1 MWDEDDLGAALRAEL
16 AQRTPPRP
24 RGGLADAVARGR
36 RRRRRGQFGVA
47 LAAVVAVAGVAT
59 GVVGA
64 GAVLSGGQDVA
75 ATGTS
80 PTGPTPTGSPSTG
93 APWPRAELPARSPHT
108 TWTPAPTAPPP
119 AGRQTGPV
127 PRCETPDVTDRD
139 LNSVRADLTALQ
151 QQVRQALAEV
161 KGVPLDS
168 RVTGL
173 SVAGSGNSSAVMA
186 DVPAVDLLIE
196 QRLPST
202 RPNTRDAF
210 TYTVDVSDAEGTGS
224 VEFTFGRFTGDPL
237 TAADEQ
243 AYDMGNCQPPKR
255 HVLADGTVLQIY
267 DVAPSDPFASLNQT
281 LRIYR
286 PDGQLH
292 SLSVRNFG
300 SPDFATNRQDPGN
313 PHRVGPGRPT
323 LPLTEA
329 QLAELGLTM
338 VG

>member
-36 RRRRRGQFGVA
+36 RRRRRQQVGAA
-47 LAAVVAVAGVAT
+47 LAVVAAVAGVAT
-59 GVVGA
+59 AVVSA
-64 GAVLSGGQDVA
+64 GALLSGGQDVA
-75 ATGTS
+75 ANGTS
-80 PTGPTPTGSPSTG
+80 PTE
-93 APWPRAELPARSPHT
+93 APWPRAGLPAHSPDT

-119 AGRQTGPV
+119 AGWPTGPV
-127 PRCETPDVTDRD
+127 PRCEIPDTADRD
-139 LNSVRADLTALQ
+139 LDSVRADQAALQ
-151 QQVRQALAEV
+151 QRAWQAMAAV
-161 KGVPLDS
+161 IGVPSVS
-168 RVTGL
+168 RSTDP
-173 SVAGSGNSSAVMA
+173 SVPESSGSSA
-186 DVPAVDLLIE
+186 AVSDDATVGPLLE
-196 QRLPST
+196 TKLSST

-210 TYTVDVSDAEGTGS
+210 TYTADVSDAGGTGS
-224 VEFTFGRFTGDPL
+224 VMFTFGRFTGDPL
-237 TAADEQ
+237 TAADDQ

-267 DVAPSDPFASLNQT
+267 DVAPSEPFASLDQT
-281 LRIYR
+281 LRIYL

-300 SPDFATNRQDPGN
+300 SPDFATNRDDPAH
-313 PHRVGPGRPT
+313 PHRVGAGRPT

-329 QLAELGLTM
+329 QLAELGLAM

>member
-1 MWDEDDLGAALRAEL
+1 MWDEDGLGAALRAEL

-36 RRRRRGQFGVA
+36 RRRRRQQFGTA

-59 GVVGA
+59 VAVTA
-64 GAVLSGGQDVA
+64 GALPSGGQDVA

-80 PTGPTPTGSPSTG
+80 QTGSTPTE
-93 APWPRAELPARSPHT
+93 APWPRADLPAHSPST
-108 TWTPAPTAPPP
+108 TWTPAATAPPP
-119 AGRQTGPV
+119 AGWPTEPV
-127 PRCETPDVTDRD
+127 PRCEIPDITDRD
-139 LNSVRADLTALQ
+139 LDSVRADLSTLQ
-151 QQVRQALAEV
+151 DRVLQALAAV
-161 KGVPLDS
+161 KGPWVWPSSASAQGPSSVP
-168 RVTGL
+168 
-173 SVAGSGNSSAVMA
+173 VAGPDGVTSVGG
-186 DVPAVDLLIE
+186 LLVE
-196 QRLPST
+196 EKVPST

-210 TYTVDVSDAEGTGS
+210 IYTADVSDAEGIGS
-224 VEFTFGRFTGDPL
+224 VVLTFGRFTGDPL
-237 TAADEQ
+237 TAADDQ

-267 DVAPSDPFASLNQT
+267 DVVPSEPFASQNQT

-286 PDGQLH
+286 PDGQLS

-300 SPDFATNRQDPGN
+300 SPDFETNRDDPGN
-313 PHRVGPGRPT
+313 PHRVGAGRPT

-329 QLAELGLTM
+329 QLAELGLAL